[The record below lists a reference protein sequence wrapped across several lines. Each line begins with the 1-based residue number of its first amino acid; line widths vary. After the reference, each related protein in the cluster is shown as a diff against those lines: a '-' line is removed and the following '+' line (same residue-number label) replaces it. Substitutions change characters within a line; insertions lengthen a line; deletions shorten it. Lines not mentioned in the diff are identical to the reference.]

1 MADAGSPATTPQR
14 SQECSP
20 PGPKGLPVIGHLLE
34 IRRDPLGFFSTCSE
48 RYGNIV
54 SLRFG
59 TWPAL
64 LLSGPSDVETVLVKN
79 HHGFKKNTFFWRH
92 VTAIFGKGL
101 LTSEGEF
108 WHRQRRLAAP
118 AFAGQRLASYGAIMV
133 RHTSRVV
140 ERWKPDAARDFHAD
154 MMGLTLGIAAKALFD
169 SEVEE
174 DVAAMDK
181 AVNALT
187 DQIAVR
193 FARPFVIPDVVP
205 LPGHIRYRRA
215 LRRVESVV
223 QRIIRERRSDRQ
235 DKGDLLSMLMQAR
248 DENGDPMPD
257 RQLRDEAVTLL
268 LAGHETTAL
277 ALSWTVYLLGQHPDV
292 EARLSAEIEAVLGS
306 RAVSVEDLPRLRFTD
321 QVVTEAMRLYPPAWA
336 IGREAVEECE
346 IGGYPVP
353 VGTTILMSPWVI
365 HRHQRYFDE
374 PAKFQPDRWSGDLAR
389 QLPRFAYLPFGG
401 GPRICIGNRFA
412 TMEAV
417 LILATVMQRFRLH
430 LLREREV
437 VPFPSITLRPKGGIW
452 VKPVA
457 RRREVHGQASKA
469 DVWISPSLK

>member
-1 MADAGSPATTPQR
+1 MLKPFSSRTITGSRKIPSSDGMSPRFSEKVCSRAKGNSGTGSGVLQRLLSPASGSQATALSWSATPR
-14 SQECSP
+14 VWW
-20 PGPKGLPVIGHLLE
+20 KG
-34 IRRDPLGFFSTCSE
+34 
-48 RYGNIV
+48 GNPMW
-54 SLRFG
+54 L
-59 TWPAL
+59 
-64 LLSGPSDVETVLVKN
+64 
-79 HHGFKKNTFFWRH
+79 
-92 VTAIFGKGL
+92 AI
-101 LTSEGEF
+101 S
-108 WHRQRRLAAP
+108 
-118 AFAGQRLASYGAIMV
+118 
-133 RHTSRVV
+133 
-140 ERWKPDAARDFHAD
+140 HAD

-248 DENGDPMPD
+248 DENGDPMPE
-257 RQLRDEAVTLL
+257 RQLRDAAGTLL

-306 RAVSVEDLPRLRFTD
+306 RAVTVEDLARLRFTD

-336 IGREAVEECE
+336 IGREAVEDCE

-353 VGTTILMSPWVI
+353 AGTTILMSPWVI

-417 LILATVMQRFRLH
+417 LILATVIQRFRLH